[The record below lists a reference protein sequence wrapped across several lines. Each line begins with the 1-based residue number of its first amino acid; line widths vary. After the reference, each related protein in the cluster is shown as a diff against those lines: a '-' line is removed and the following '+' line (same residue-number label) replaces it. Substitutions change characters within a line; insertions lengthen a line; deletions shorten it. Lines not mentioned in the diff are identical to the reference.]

1 MVLII
6 GYWIYIMSNIIIRL
20 VRIEVQ
26 HVGNK
31 IKKSQ
36 IYCLRISW
44 IMYEKKLNSD
54 QLSNI
59 YSTFLTQRN

>member
-36 IYCLRISW
+36 IY
-44 IMYEKKLNSD
+44 
-54 QLSNI
+54 
-59 YSTFLTQRN
+59 